1 MAWINEQRMK
11 IWQVDLFH
19 RVTEE
24 NGINATRSTTYER
37 GGSLRDRSSIRP
49 REVLD
54 PSPDYTPEKNIPTR
68 ARPHSD
74 NQYREATVSVSCLFE
89 KKSLTLSIFT
99 FANIRFN
106 RLFTEQHPG
115 FSEQVPAFATCSYNQ
130 ATGSNDETTGQLH
143 IISIILNY
151 KEFSDLKLR
160 NCLLEIRRSTH
171 FIFKSKSSTS

>member
-1 MAWINEQRMK
+1 MEYELKQTIQPADSEEIIPTRDQRAVEAMARSGRRLRQLKNADDYSRYKIDSKEKYRNSEENFTTYFRNEPSESVAWINEERMK

-89 KKSLTLSIFT
+89 KKSF
-99 FANIRFN
+99 
-106 RLFTEQHPG
+106 
-115 FSEQVPAFATCSYNQ
+115 
-130 ATGSNDETTGQLH
+130 
-143 IISIILNY
+143 
-151 KEFSDLKLR
+151 
-160 NCLLEIRRSTH
+160 
-171 FIFKSKSSTS
+171 

>member
-1 MAWINEQRMK
+1 MK

-89 KKSLTLSIFT
+89 K
-99 FANIRFN
+99 R
-106 RLFTEQHPG
+106 
-115 FSEQVPAFATCSYNQ
+115 V
-130 ATGSNDETTGQLH
+130 
-143 IISIILNY
+143 
-151 KEFSDLKLR
+151 
-160 NCLLEIRRSTH
+160 
-171 FIFKSKSSTS
+171 